1 MNYYQFHQE
10 LHITVDHKNEKKKKY
25 EVKRQ
30 ERASNSEKPV
40 ECENT
45 KAQECCPRHKE
56 ELY

>member
-1 MNYYQFHQE
+1 MR
-10 LHITVDHKNEKKKKY
+10 KKKKK